1 LSPAP
6 PAQIDALALYAIK
19 GAEMNEHIANPRVLV
34 VDDERIIADTLA
46 LILNRSGFETTAVYS
61 GEMAVEIAKALKPNF
76 LISDVTMGTMSGIE
90 AATKIRQAVP
100 SCRVILFSG
109 QAANADRTAAAGE
122 LHPFE
127 ILMKPVHPRVFLQRL
142 SGLASTA
149 HQNLSVLVPE
159 MA

>member
-1 LSPAP
+1 M
-6 PAQIDALALYAIK
+6 K
-19 GAEMNEHIANPRVLV
+19 ERMENPRVLV
-34 VDDERIIADTLA
+34 VDDERMIADTLA

-61 GEMAVEIAKALKPNF
+61 GEVAVEIAKALKPNF
-76 LISDVTMGTMSGIE
+76 LISDVTMGKMSGIE

-100 SCRVILFSG
+100 GCHVILFSG
-109 QAANADRTAAAGE
+109 QAANADWTGTAGE

-142 SGLASTA
+142 SGYSSAA
-149 HQNLSVLVPE
+149 HQTLSVLVPE